1 MLGVSRSIGDHKY
14 KKVGVVPTPNIMKI
28 DLTTGLFI
36 ILACDGLWDVYPV
49 ATVAQIVHKKLQ
61 EGECVK
67 SVAQFMVKEAINT
80 RKSMDNVSVVLAG
93 LS

>member
-1 MLGVSRSIGDHKY
+1 MLGASRSIGDHKY